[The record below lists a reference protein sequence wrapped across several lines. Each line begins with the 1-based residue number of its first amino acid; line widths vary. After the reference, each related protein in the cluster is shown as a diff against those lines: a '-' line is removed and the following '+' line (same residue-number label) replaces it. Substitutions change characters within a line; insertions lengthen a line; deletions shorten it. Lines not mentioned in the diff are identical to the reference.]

1 MSKTRKTVSG
11 GRQVHNTDSLS
22 EERLY
27 QIILK
32 PVISEKSTLAADR
45 DGQVVFQVRNDADKN
60 EIRQAVEKLFDV
72 KVKSVQVS
80 NVRGKVKR
88 FGRTPGKR
96 SNWKKAY
103 VCLQEGQDI
112 DFMGMAGA

>member
-1 MSKTRKTVSG
+1 MSKTIKTVSG
-11 GRQVHNTDSLS
+11 GRQVHNSSPVS

-32 PVISEKSTLAADR
+32 PVISEKSTLAADNH
-45 DGQVVFQVRNDADKN
+45 GQVVLQVINDADKN

-80 NVRGKVKR
+80 NVRGKIKR
-88 FGRTPGKR
+88 MGRTPGMR
-96 SNWKKAY
+96 SSWKKAY
-103 VCLQEGQDI
+103 VCLQPGHDI
-112 DFMGMAGA
+112 DFMGMAGV

>member
-1 MSKTRKTVSG
+1 MSTVKK
-11 GRQVHNTDSLS
+11 VS

-32 PVISEKSTLAADR
+32 PVISEKTTLAADKHS
-45 DGQVVFQVRNDADKN
+45 QVVFQVRTDANKN
-60 EIRQAVEKLFDV
+60 EVSQAVEKLFDV
-72 KVKSVQVS
+72 KVKSVQML

-88 FGRTPGKR
+88 SGRTPGVR
-96 SNWKKAY
+96 NSWKKAY
-103 VCLQEGQDI
+103 VCLQDGQDI